1 MGALIRY
8 KSFDSYIINNTLR
21 NTKDVKKVDAEQQ
34 QFIKMKDSALSKM
47 PKYKGNLFKTV
58 DFSDWP
64 DTKQQ
69 TDKFVDEFVIGE
81 LYNVLQYWR
90 TSTKQGYND
99 NANVILYIIDSK

>member
-1 MGALIRY
+1 MHSNSYLYKNNVVKTEEDGIIDLSNEEMGALIRY

-58 DFSDWP
+58 DFSD
-64 DTKQQ
+64 
-69 TDKFVDEFVIGE
+69 
-81 LYNVLQYWR
+81 
-90 TSTKQGYND
+90 
-99 NANVILYIIDSK
+99 